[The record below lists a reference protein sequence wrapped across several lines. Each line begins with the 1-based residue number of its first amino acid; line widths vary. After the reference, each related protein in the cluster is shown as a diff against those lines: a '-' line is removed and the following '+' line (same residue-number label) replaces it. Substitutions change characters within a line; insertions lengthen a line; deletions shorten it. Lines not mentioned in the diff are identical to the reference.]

1 MRDSYRWI
9 RPLLYDWAKWRRK
22 DVIGLGYP
30 SITAEAKLRDSP
42 GVSTKPG
49 KGPEYWPPSDEVK
62 ETECNINTLMKIHQI
77 AIWCRYVQEISPE
90 RGAIVCAVANSRE
103 YWNLVE
109 RAERAFGR
117 AVRENSCNVPTDM
130 VKEVK

>member
-9 RPLLYDWAKWRRK
+9 KPRLHDWAKWRRK

-62 ETECNINTLMKIHQI
+62 DTECHIQTLTRIHQI
-77 AIWCRYVQEISPE
+77 ALWCRYVQEISPG
-90 RGAIVCAVANSRE
+90 RGAIVCAVANSTE

-117 AVRENSCNVPTDM
+117 SVRESSCTVLPNVVQG
-130 VKEVK
+130 VK